1 MLKNIIILIILLHY
15 TNCLFSQQNFDS
27 ELLRLEEKIYNE
39 VNDTAKA
46 AIILQKI
53 NLYFTQNKSDNRVL
67 NEIERCD
74 WTLIK
79 DSVTQSNYLWN
90 LTLLN
95 TIHKRYNRAVNYYEN
110 YTKINT
116 KDTTIHTKLLGGLIY
131 MNLDSTKLKNYLS
144 CQNFEIAVVNNFTC
158 YQATLNISKKNKNMY
173 LIASGV
179 LPGSGMLAL
188 NKPKQATASLLLN
201 AGVAFMVYELIK
213 SNLYFNAAALG
224 LMLTQKFYLGGIK
237 LTDKLYND
245 SIINKKATA
254 AQKCEID
261 LKKLFEMYPLNFKI
275 I

>member
-1 MLKNIIILIILLHY
+1 
-15 TNCLFSQQNFDS
+15 
-27 ELLRLEEKIYNE
+27 
-39 VNDTAKA
+39 
-46 AIILQKI
+46 
-53 NLYFTQNKSDNRVL
+53 
-67 NEIERCD
+67 
-74 WTLIK
+74 
-79 DSVTQSNYLWN
+79 
-90 LTLLN
+90 
-95 TIHKRYNRAVNYYEN
+95 
-110 YTKINT
+110 
-116 KDTTIHTKLLGGLIY
+116 
-131 MNLDSTKLKNYLS
+131 
-144 CQNFEIAVVNNFTC
+144 
-158 YQATLNISKKNKNMY
+158 
-173 LIASGV
+173 
-179 LPGSGMLAL
+179 MLAL